1 MNELLYLV
9 LGHLGVLL
17 LEMSDTVSFGGEP
30 YVAAHTKE
38 GLLGATAVGAEMVL
52 QGTEKLEVFAAVFT
66 HSVRRLEILCGA
78 GRFSHIF
85 VVSYGCIY
93 FLFFIFAMLLSVIK
107 DFKMSKHL
115 IIFKALKNINQCIF
129 KKSLSI

>member
-1 MNELLYLV
+1 MDKLLYLV
-9 LGHLGVLL
+9 LRHLGVLL

-30 YVAAHTKE
+30 YVAAHTEE

-66 HSVRRLEILCGA
+66 HCVRGLEILCSA
-78 GRFSHIF
+78 GRFCHIF

-93 FLFFIFAMLLSVIK
+93 FLFLIFAMLLSVIK
-107 DFKMSKHL
+107 D
-115 IIFKALKNINQCIF
+115 LKFQNISSFQSI
-129 KKSLSI
+129 KK